1 MTKKTRALHRLEFD
15 YFEFE
20 DEHGSMDWT
29 GIQMAKRVKLGD
41 IVQILTSEGVS
52 YAQLSHINPEFGY
65 LIRIFEGTYPKR
77 PKDWAEVV
85 ARPVQFSAFFPLQSA
100 VNQALLAVVGNCPV
114 PEAIASFPTFRS
126 RNGGRGGSIWLWDGK
141 AAVMLD
147 RPLGEEEQSYPVE
160 GIISAPLLIER
171 IENGYRPEVNDRW

>member
-1 MTKKTRALHRLEFD
+1 MGFPMPSCHISTR
-15 YFEFE
+15 
-20 DEHGSMDWT
+20 SS
-29 GIQMAKRVKLGD
+29 V
-41 IVQILTSEGVS
+41 
-52 YAQLSHINPEFGY
+52 

-85 ARPVQFSAFFPLQSA
+85 ARPVQFSALFPLQSA
-100 VNQALLAVVGNCPV
+100 VKQALLAVVGNCPV
-114 PEAIASFPTFRS
+114 PEAVASCPTFRS